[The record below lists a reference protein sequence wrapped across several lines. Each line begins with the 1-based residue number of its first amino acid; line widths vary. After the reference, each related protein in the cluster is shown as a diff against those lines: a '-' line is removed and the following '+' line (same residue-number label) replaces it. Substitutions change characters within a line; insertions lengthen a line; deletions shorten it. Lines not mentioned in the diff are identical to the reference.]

1 MDSKFFDSI
10 YEGDSANGAK
20 LGMGL
25 TGGDFWPRIG
35 GCSILY
41 RGGSI
46 DSMDFS
52 QILAVA
58 EPQAE
63 QISPPAYV
71 THSSRTEYFYLV
83 RRANH
88 CGDEE
93 QTLSA
98 AVKLVID
105 ADGELAEPLPN
116 CVFEVKTG
124 QIAGG
129 KVELLWYYNPLEQGS
144 APVRFNVYYNNGTG
158 QVNYDS
164 VLATINYAGRRFY
177 SWQTAALSPG
187 RYLFAVRAEDSAG
200 LENDCRSVID
210 FEVDAASP
218 EGVSILSAQ
227 VL

>member
-1 MDSKFFDSI
+1 MDSKFFSSI
-10 YEGDSANGAK
+10 YEGDCANGAK

-25 TGGDFWPRIG
+25 TDGDFWPRIG

-63 QISPPAYV
+63 QISPPAHV
-71 THSSRTEYFYLV
+71 THSSSTEYFYLV

-93 QTLSA
+93 KTLNA
-98 AVKLVID
+98 AVKVAID
-105 ADGELAEPLPN
+105 TDGELAEPLPN
-116 CVFEVKTG
+116 CVFEVKTA
-124 QIAGG
+124 QIAGA
-129 KVELLWYYNPLEQGS
+129 KVELLWYYNPLEQES
-144 APVRFNVYYNNGTG
+144 EPVRFNIYYDDGTG
-158 QVNYDS
+158 QVDYDS
-164 VLATINYAGRRFY
+164 VLATVSYVGRRFY
-177 SWQTAALSPG
+177 NWQSAALSPG
-187 RYLFAVRAEDSAG
+187 RYLFAVRAEDSVG
-200 LENDCRSVID
+200 IENDCRAVIG
-210 FEVDAASP
+210 FEVDAVSP
-218 EGVSILSAQ
+218 EGVNLLSAQ